1 MIPLKP
7 IADLPTHE
15 VVNMPPPIGDQDLW
29 AGDIALREAVAREGA
44 AGAAGRLADFGRLMG
59 QDAVFEKADQANRHA
74 PELRAFDR
82 HGRRINQVD
91 YHPAYHDL
99 MEIAVA
105 NGAPNHAWR
114 QNGPGGGPGAHAAN
128 MAIVYLFSQA
138 ESGVLC
144 PMAMT
149 YSVMPVLRN
158 NPGAG
163 DEWIPR
169 LLSSEYD
176 ARDIPAAEK
185 AGALV
190 GMFMT
195 EKQGGSDV
203 RANSTTAEPAGAQT
217 GEGAPYL
224 LSGHKFF
231 CSAPMCDAFLTLAY
245 TKGGLSCFLMPRWTP
260 DGERNGL
267 FIQRLKD
274 KLGNRSNASSEME
287 LQDCWAVMVGP
298 EGRGVRTIMDMVTG
312 NRLYCATNSAALMR
326 QALVQALH
334 HAGHRTAFQKKLIQ
348 QPLMRN
354 VLADLALEAEAALA
368 LAMRVARTFDEAGN
382 GEEAAALFRIG
393 TAIAKFWNCKRAP
406 AHTAEALECLG
417 GPGYIE
423 ESPMPRLYR
432 EAPLNSIWEGSGN
445 VICLDVLRA
454 LHREPAVAPALTAE
468 LETARGAD
476 ARLDAALDGL
486 KAELADRESLEFRAR
501 RLTER
506 MAVLWQAALLVRH
519 APAPVADAFCASR
532 LGDRWTGSFGTLPA
546 GTDFAA
552 ILERALPHG
561 ELHAEVAA

>member
-15 VVNMPPPIGDQDLW
+15 VVNMPPLLGDQDLW
-29 AGDIALREAVAREGA
+29 QADIALREAVAREGA
-44 AGAAGRLADFGRLMG
+44 ADTAGHLAEFGRLTG
-59 QDAVFEKADQANRHA
+59 SAAVFEKAEQANRHI

-82 HGRRINQVD
+82 HGRRIDQVA

-105 NGAPNHAWR
+105 GGAPNHAWI
-114 QNGPGGGPGAHAAN
+114 QEGPGAHVAN

-163 DEWIPR
+163 DAWIPR
-169 LLSSEYD
+169 LLSAEYD
-176 ARDIPAAEK
+176 ARDIPAGEK
-185 AGALV
+185 SGALI

-217 GEGAPYL
+217 GEGAAYR

-231 CSAPMCDAFLTLAY
+231 CSAPMCDAFLTLAH
-245 TKGGLSCFLMPRWTP
+245 TAGGLSCFLMPRWTP

-267 FIQRLKD
+267 SIQRLKD

-287 LQDCWAVMVGP
+287 LQDCWAVMIGP

-312 NRLYCATNSAALMR
+312 NRLYCAANSAALMR

-334 HAGHRTAFQKKLIQ
+334 HTSHRTAFQKKLIQ

-368 LAMRVARTFDEAGN
+368 LALRVARTFDEAGN
-382 GEEAAALFRIG
+382 GEDSAALFRIG
-393 TAIAKFWNCKRAP
+393 TALAKYWNCKRAP
-406 AHTAEALECLG
+406 VHTAEALECLG

-423 ESPMPRLYR
+423 ESMMPRLYR

-454 LHREPAVAPALTAE
+454 LHREPAAAPALTAE
-468 LETARGAD
+468 LEKARGAD
-476 ARLDAALDGL
+476 GRLDAALDGL
-486 KAELADRESLEFRAR
+486 KAELADRDDLEFRAR

-506 MAVLWQAALLVRH
+506 MAVLWQAALLVQH
-519 APAPVADAFCASR
+519 APAGVADAFCASR
-532 LGDRWTGSFGTLPA
+532 LGERWTGSFGTLPA
-546 GTDFAA
+546 ATDFDA
-552 ILERALPHG
+552 ILDRALPDSPPDSLSAG
-561 ELHAEVAA
+561 GQAA